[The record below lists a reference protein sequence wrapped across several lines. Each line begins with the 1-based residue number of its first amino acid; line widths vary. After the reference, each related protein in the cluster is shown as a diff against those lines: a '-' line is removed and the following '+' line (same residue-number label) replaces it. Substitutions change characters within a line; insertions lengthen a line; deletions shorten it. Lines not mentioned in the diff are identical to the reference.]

1 VEDEAADVNADGV
14 EIPDGGAD
22 VKEKADRRRNM
33 ADGLSLESL
42 HRQVR
47 STIIALMMD
56 IRTCQVLVNLFQANR
71 SGQLRQIHQGMELE
85 RAD

>member
-33 ADGLSLESL
+33 ADGLSFESL
-42 HRQVR
+42 R
-47 STIIALMMD
+47 SASKVDDHCADDGHTYMPS
-56 IRTCQVLVNLFQANR
+56 TCEPFP
-71 SGQLRQIHQGMELE
+71 GQ
-85 RAD
+85 